1 MARELSLAAGRH
13 GYPVAPFAVRRG
25 EAYLNLHL
33 RQPICMRHAK
43 DSGSIEALLDVR
55 NMLAQGY
62 RPYLLSDGSVLLFA
76 QDQRG
81 VSAGL
86 AFTF

>member
-1 MARELSLAAGRH
+1 
-13 GYPVAPFAVRRG
+13 
-25 EAYLNLHL
+25 
-33 RQPICMRHAK
+33 MRHE
-43 DSGSIEALLDVR
+43 GTGGIEALLDVR